1 MSHAA
6 RRNLASRVPSRVT
19 RHRGVCTRSTRVRGA
34 PTLAPRWPREVLSPS
49 PRRAGWTCG
58 ARPCSWSASGASP
71 SRLLR
76 RDFQNARRSH
86 RDVTTRG
93 CLVVE
98 TSRRRDVGARKTSRS
113 RFTFAPR
120 KLSLTRILLR
130 PLHRLAQEE
139 RVAAA
144 CLALELGANV
154 VGADANPKA
163 RRLEKDADA
172 RRRRRARAGK
182 LVRTDLGPHETHA
195 GSFVEADVIILSPGV
210 PLTQPQ
216 VAAALAQGEQ
226 EVLSELAFAFR
237 TLAATETDCFLAREK
252 GAAPTKKL
260 AVTGTNGKSTTCAF
274 AGQLI
279 RACGK
284 RAFVG
289 GNLGVPLS
297 LCALEDAP
305 VGRAAPPCA
314 RRAGGGGFVVPA
326 GAPGLARAALRRRVR
341 HDAVVRPSGAT
352 RGHGDVRG
360 GQGQGVRHSPGAEA
374 RRRARRRGRG
384 V

>member
-1 MSHAA
+1 M
-6 RRNLASRVPSRVT
+6 
-19 RHRGVCTRSTRVRGA
+19 
-34 PTLAPRWPREVLSPS
+34 
-49 PRRAGWTCG
+49 
-58 ARPCSWSASGASP
+58 
-71 SRLLR
+71 
-76 RDFQNARRSH
+76 
-86 RDVTTRG
+86 
-93 CLVVE
+93 
-98 TSRRRDVGARKTSRS
+98 
-113 RFTFAPR
+113 
-120 KLSLTRILLR
+120 
-130 PLHRLAQEE
+130 
-139 RVAAA
+139 
-144 CLALELGANV
+144 ALELGANV

-172 RRRRRARAGK
+172 KASASAARAGK

-216 VAAALAQGEQ
+216 VAAALARGEQ

-237 TLAATETDCFLAREK
+237 TLAATETDYFAREK

-297 LCALEDAP
+297 LCALEFL
-305 VGRAAPPCA
+305 
-314 RRAGGGGFVVPA
+314 RAGA
-326 GAPGLARAALRRRVR
+326 
-341 HDAVVRPSGAT
+341 
-352 RGHGDVRG
+352 
-360 GQGQGVRHSPGAEA
+360 
-374 RRRARRRGRG
+374 
-384 V
+384 